1 MDSLDE
7 NQEKI
12 EKLISWKRH
21 EQPPPGYF
29 STFSARVIAQIES
42 EELAANKSWWH
53 WLAGTFA
60 KPAVACAYG
69 MALGAVLVAGISL
82 TQDLQ
87 DSRAQAPDKATAIA
101 GQYQW
106 HAEPA
111 ATVPAAPSVAER
123 TGLAKSLVSSVDPAI
138 DSGPPS
144 FLFNGSGVKA
154 QFANFTLR

>member
-12 EKLISWKRH
+12 EKLLSWKRH

-29 STFSARVIAQIES
+29 NTFSARVVARIES
-42 EELAANKSWWH
+42 EELAATKSWWH

-60 KPAVACAYG
+60 KPAMACAYG
-69 MALGAVLVAGISL
+69 MALGAVLVAGVSL
-82 TQDLQ
+82 TQDMQ
-87 DSRAQAPDKATAIA
+87 VQGTDKTKAVA

-106 HAEPA
+106 HTEEVAPMQA
-111 ATVPAAPSVAER
+111 ASPVTGH